1 MARGLFV
8 AVEGIDGAGTTTQA
22 RLLAEWL
29 RSQGRQVVL
38 TAEPTDG
45 PVGRV
50 IREIL
55 RGEMASVG
63 EETMA
68 LLFAADRALH
78 LHQRILPALE
88 RGAAVVSDRHYLSS
102 LAYQSVQVEM
112 EWVAELNSRFHRPD
126 LTVLLDL
133 DPDVALSRKEA
144 EGGEPERYERRD
156 YLRQVRENY
165 LEAARRATEAGERV
179 EVLDATQ
186 DIEAVQARIRALA
199 APLIR

>member
-1 MARGLFV
+1 
-8 AVEGIDGAGTTTQA
+8 
-22 RLLAEWL
+22 
-29 RSQGRQVVL
+29 
-38 TAEPTDG
+38 
-45 PVGRV
+45 
-50 IREIL
+50 
-55 RGEMASVG
+55 
-63 EETMA
+63 MA

-88 RGAAVVSDRHYLSS
+88 RGAVVVSDRHYLSS
-102 LAYQSVQVEM
+102 LAYQGVEVEM

-133 DPDVALSRKEA
+133 DPDVALGRKEA
-144 EGGEPERYERRD
+144 EGGAPERYERRD

-186 DIEAVQARIRALA
+186 DIEAVGARIRALA
-199 APLIR
+199 AQLMR

>member
-1 MARGLFV
+1 M
-8 AVEGIDGAGTTTQA
+8 EGIDGAGTTTQA

-29 RSQGRQVVL
+29 SGQGRQVLL

-50 IREIL
+50 IRDIL
-55 RGEMASVG
+55 RGREAG
-63 EETMA
+63 ACEGTMA

-78 LHQRILPALE
+78 LEQRILPALE
-88 RGAAVVSDRHYLSS
+88 QGAVVVSDRHYLSS
-102 LAYQSVQVEM
+102 LAYQSVEVEM

-133 DPDVALSRKEA
+133 RPEEALSRKEA

-156 YLRQVRENY
+156 YLRRVRENY
-165 LEAARRATEAGERV
+165 LEAARRATEAGERI

>member
-1 MARGLFV
+1 V
-8 AVEGIDGAGTTTQA
+8 AEGRFIAIEGIDGAGTTTQA

-29 RSQGRQVVL
+29 RGQGRQVLL

-50 IREIL
+50 IRDIL
-55 RGEMASVG
+55 RGQEAG
-63 EETMA
+63 ACEGTMA

-88 RGAAVVSDRHYLSS
+88 RGAVVVSDRHYLSS
-102 LAYQSVQVEM
+102 LAYQSVEVEM
-112 EWVAELNSRFHRPD
+112 EWVAELNARFHRPD
-126 LTVLLDL
+126 LMVLLDL

-156 YLRQVRENY
+156 YLRRVRENY
-165 LEAARRATEAGERV
+165 LEAARRAREAGERV
-179 EVLDATQ
+179 EVLDASQ
-186 DIEAVQARIRALA
+186 SIEEVHARLRSLVATVL
-199 APLIR
+199 P